1 MTGTSTRTSA
11 CCSSSPSASRAAVA
25 AVGVSGAREASLQSI
40 LSESASCALASTAA
54 THAPVLAAALLPHA
68 AAASSIPA
76 GCPRPVRLLADSW
89 SVYDSERWR
98 SLLAAVGALRRAV
111 MCMSHSPRVA
121 PCDVLQFY
129 DRTET
134 CCTYDS
140 LTSASSSP
148 RLNESTPFRTYMSQS
163 FSQGQPRQVKASPHE
178 IGCLR
183 SGVSASSDCLP
194 AGVACGG
201 ARARLPHP
209 S

>member
-54 THAPVLAAALLPHA
+54 AHAPVLAAALLPH

-111 MCMSHSPRVA
+111 MCMSHSPRAA
-121 PCDVLQFY
+121 PCEFLQY
-129 DRTET
+129 SDRT
-134 CCTYDS
+134 Y
-140 LTSASSSP
+140 L
-148 RLNESTPFRTYMSQS
+148 
-163 FSQGQPRQVKASPHE
+163 
-178 IGCLR
+178 
-183 SGVSASSDCLP
+183 
-194 AGVACGG
+194 
-201 ARARLPHP
+201 
-209 S
+209 